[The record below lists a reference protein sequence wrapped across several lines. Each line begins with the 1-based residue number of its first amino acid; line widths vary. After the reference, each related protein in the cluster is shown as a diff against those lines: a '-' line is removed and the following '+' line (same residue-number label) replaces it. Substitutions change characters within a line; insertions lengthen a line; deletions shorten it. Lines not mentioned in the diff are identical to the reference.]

1 MPLNLLL
8 SYALTTQKDLDVI
21 AKTTPPDTKIII
33 DSGAFTAFKTGKE
46 VTLKGYAKFLRDISF
61 IPYGYINLDIIG
73 DPAAS
78 MRNYKLM
85 VKMGFNPVPVITKGG
100 SVDEFDEYAK
110 APFVALGGLVG
121 AMTSRNEKI
130 GWIDKC
136 VHAANKHNIKLHLLG
151 LTSPKLL
158 MRWPIASA
166 DSSSWD
172 SSARYGSFSL
182 YKGGGRMLSFDR
194 SDVKNKIQ
202 NDPHLKMLVKQ
213 HGASP
218 YELIEESNWR
228 GGGSLNAAISARAY
242 IKYSNDFERTT
253 GKKLFIAAVGSRA
266 PVVIDQYKK
275 EQEGEYVSSDFVVG
289 RTR

>member
-1 MPLNLLL
+1 
-8 SYALTTQKDLDVI
+8 
-21 AKTTPPDTKIII
+21 
-33 DSGAFTAFKTGKE
+33 
-46 VTLKGYAKFLRDISF
+46 
-61 IPYGYINLDIIG
+61 
-73 DPAAS
+73 
-78 MRNYKLM
+78 
-85 VKMGFNPVPVITKGG
+85 
-100 SVDEFDEYAK
+100 
-110 APFVALGGLVG
+110 
-121 AMTSRNEKI
+121 
-130 GWIDKC
+130 
-136 VHAANKHNIKLHLLG
+136 
-151 LTSPKLL
+151 
-158 MRWPIASA
+158 
-166 DSSSWD
+166 
-172 SSARYGSFSL
+172 
-182 YKGGGRMLSFDR
+182 MLSFDR